1 MFAQTPLFKPLLK
14 AGIIGTATPMKNGWR
29 LTLPETEANKAAA
42 EVVRGAGFGAV
53 VRQYGKV
60 NKYQIM
66 EVLL

>member
-29 LTLPETEANKAAA
+29 LTLPETKANQNAA
-42 EVVRGAGFGAV
+42 EVVRRAGFGV
-53 VRQYGKV
+53 SVKRYGVV

-66 EVLL
+66 EVRL